1 MPQSRRRVDPEELR
15 RAVAAVRPWLDGE
28 GQRPARSEL
37 ATAVRLS
44 LRTLAQL
51 APGSSVEVR
60 VPPHGAVQ
68 CVSGPE
74 HTRGTPPNV
83 VETDPGTWLMLVS
96 GAADWSRAVERG
108 SVHASGPRAD
118 LARWLPLLRV
128 T

>member
-28 GQRPARSEL
+28 GERPARSEL
-37 ATAVRLS
+37 AAAVRLS

-83 VETDPGTWLMLVS
+83 VETDPGTWLMLVT
-96 GAADWSRAVERG
+96 GVADWSQTVERG